1 MTDQIREL
9 KEQLCWASQEIYQR
23 GLVNIGEGNISVRV
37 KGKKEMIITP
47 SRNDYRKPVIED
59 MVHLTLTGKIIEGN
73 KKPSSESYLHRVFY
87 NARPNVNC
95 IIHTH
100 SPYTS
105 SLSIQH
111 KGIPVIFEEM
121 LIFLGGSVPCAKYA
135 LAGTAKLGKN
145 AILAMGKQ
153 NAVILANHGSL
164 VVGKTMDYCVNTA
177 QLVEKMAKIYVLA
190 NFSSN
195 IKKIP
200 EEKQVDFRLQFVEEF
215 STV

>member
-1 MTDQIREL
+1 ML
-9 KEQLCWASQEIYQR
+9 
-23 GLVNIGEGNISVRV
+23 
-37 KGKKEMIITP
+37 ITP
-47 SRNDYRKPVIED
+47 SRNDYRNPVTED
-59 MVHLTLTGKIIEGN
+59 MVHLTLSGKILEGN

-87 NARPNVNC
+87 KARPNISC

-135 LAGTAKLGKN
+135 MAGTANLGKN
-145 AILAMGKQ
+145 ALETMGNQ

-164 VVGKTMDYCVNTA
+164 VVGKTMEYCVNTA

-190 NFSSN
+190 NFSSD

-200 EEKQVDFRLQFVEEF
+200 EEKQVDFRLRFVEEF

>member
-1 MTDQIREL
+1 MTDQISEL
-9 KEQLCWASQEIYQR
+9 KEQLCWASQEIYKR

-37 KGKKEMIITP
+37 KGKEEMIITP
-47 SRNDYRKPVIED
+47 SRNDYRKPVKDD
-59 MVHLTLTGKIIEGN
+59 MVHLTLSGKIIEGN

-87 NARPNVNC
+87 NVRPNVTC

-145 AILAMGKQ
+145 AIQAMGKQ

-164 VVGKTMDYCVNTA
+164 VVGKTMEYCVNTA

-190 NFSSN
+190 NFSSE

-200 EEKQVDFRLQFVEEF
+200 EEQQVDFRLQFAEEF
-215 STV
+215 STF

>member
-121 LIFLGGSVPCAKYA
+121 LIFLGGSVPCSKYA

-164 VVGKTMDYCVNTA
+164 VAGKTMDYCVNTA

-190 NFSSN
+190 NFSSD

>member
-1 MTDQIREL
+1 MKDQIKEL
-9 KEQLCWASQEIYQR
+9 KEQLCWASREIYQR

-47 SRNDYRKPVIED
+47 SRNDYRKPMIED
-59 MVHLTLTGKIIEGN
+59 MVHLTLSGKLVEGN

-87 NARPNVNC
+87 KARPNINS

-105 SLSIQH
+105 SLSIQQ

-135 LAGTAKLGKN
+135 LSGTANLGKN
-145 AILAMGKQ
+145 ALQAMGNQ
-153 NAVILANHGSL
+153 NAVILANHGSII
-164 VVGKTMDYCVNTA
+164 VGKTMEYCVNTA
-177 QLVEKMAKIYVLA
+177 QLVEKMAKIFVLA
-190 NFSSN
+190 NFSSD

-200 EEKQVDFRLQFVEEF
+200 EEKQVDFRLRFVEEF

>member
-1 MTDQIREL
+1 MNDQIKQL

-23 GLVNIGEGNISVRV
+23 NLVNIGEGNISVRV
-37 KGKKEMIITP
+37 NGKKEMIITP

-59 MVHLTLTGKIIEGN
+59 MVHLTLSGKILEGN

-87 NARPNVNC
+87 NARPNANC

-135 LAGTAKLGKN
+135 MSGTAKLGKN
-145 AILAMGKQ
+145 ALETMGNQ

-164 VVGKTMDYCVNTA
+164 VVGKTMEYCVNIA

-190 NFSSN
+190 NYSSD

-200 EEKQVDFRLQFVEEF
+200 EEKQVDFRLRFVDEF

>member
-1 MTDQIREL
+1 MTDKIRDL

-87 NARPNVNC
+87 NARSNVNC

-121 LIFLGGSVPCAKYA
+121 LIFLGGSVPCSKYA

-164 VVGKTMDYCVNTA
+164 VAGKTMDYCVNTA

-190 NFSSN
+190 NFSSD

>member
-1 MTDQIREL
+1 MNDKIKQL
-9 KEQLCWASQEIYQR
+9 KEQLCWASQEIYQH
-23 GLVNIGEGNISVRV
+23 GLVNIGEGNISIRV
-37 KGKKEMIITP
+37 KGKNELIITP
-47 SRNDYRKPVIED
+47 TRNDYRKPKIED
-59 MVHLTLTGKIIEGN
+59 MVHITSSGKVVEGS

-135 LAGTAKLGKN
+135 LSGTAKLGKN
-145 AILAMGKQ
+145 ALQAMGKQ

-164 VVGKTMDYCVNTA
+164 IVGKTMEYCVNTA

-190 NFSSN
+190 NFSSD

-200 EEKQVDFRLQFVEEF
+200 EEKQVDFRLRFAEEF

>member
-1 MTDQIREL
+1 MTDQISDL

-23 GLVNIGEGNISVRV
+23 DLVNIGEGNISVRV

-59 MVHLTLTGKIIEGN
+59 MVHLALSGKIIEGN

-87 NARPNVNC
+87 NARPNANC

-111 KGIPVIFEEM
+111 KGIPIIFEEM

-164 VVGKTMDYCVNTA
+164 VVGKTMEYCVNTA

-190 NFSSN
+190 NFSPD

>member
-1 MTDQIREL
+1 MTDQISDL

-37 KGKKEMIITP
+37 NGKEEMIITP
-47 SRNDYRKPVIED
+47 SRNDYRKPVVED
-59 MVHLTLTGKIIEGN
+59 MVHLTLSGKIIEGN
-73 KKPSSESYLHRVFY
+73 KKPSSESYLHRVLY

-190 NFSSN
+190 NFSPD

-215 STV
+215 STI

>member
-1 MTDQIREL
+1 MTDQISDL

-23 GLVNIGEGNISVRV
+23 GLVNIGEGNISIRV
-37 KGKKEMIITP
+37 KG
-47 SRNDYRKPVIED
+47 R
-59 MVHLTLTGKIIEGN
+59 LTGKIIEGN

-100 SPYTS
+100 SQYTS

-121 LIFLGGSVPCAKYA
+121 LIFLGGSVPCSKYA

-190 NFSSN
+190 NFSSD
-195 IKKIP
+195 IEKIP

>member
-1 MTDQIREL
+1 MTDQISDL

-23 GLVNIGEGNISVRV
+23 GLVNIGEGNISIRV

-121 LIFLGGSVPCAKYA
+121 LIFLGGSVPCSKYA

-190 NFSSN
+190 NFSSD

-215 STV
+215 STF

>member
-1 MTDQIREL
+1 MTDQIRDL

-37 KGKKEMIITP
+37 NGKKEMIITP

-59 MVHLTLTGKIIEGN
+59 MVHLTLSGKIIEGN

-87 NARPNVNC
+87 NARPNASC

-145 AILAMGKQ
+145 AIQAMGKQ
-153 NAVILANHGSL
+153 NAVIMANHGSL
-164 VVGKTMDYCVNTA
+164 VVGKTMEYCVNTA

-190 NFSSN
+190 NFSPD

-200 EEKQVDFRLQFVEEF
+200 EEQQVDFRLQFVEEF
-215 STV
+215 STI

>member
-1 MTDQIREL
+1 MTEQIRIL
-9 KEQLCWASQEIYQR
+9 KEQLCWASLEIYQR

-37 KGKKEMIITP
+37 NGKKEMIITP
-47 SRNDYRKPVIED
+47 SGNDYRQPKIED
-59 MVHLTLTGKIIEGN
+59 MVHLSLSGKLIEGN

-111 KGIPVIFEEM
+111 KGIPIIFEEM

-145 AILAMGKQ
+145 ALETMGNQ

-164 VVGKTMDYCVNTA
+164 VVGKTMEYCVNAA
-177 QLVEKMAKIYVLA
+177 QLVEKMAMIYVLA
-190 NFSSN
+190 NFSPD

-200 EEKQVDFRLQFVEEF
+200 EEQQVDFRLRFVEEF

>member
-47 SRNDYRKPVIED
+47 SRNDYRKPIIED

-190 NFSSN
+190 NFSSD

-215 STV
+215 STF

>member
-1 MTDQIREL
+1 MNDQIKQL
-9 KEQLCWASQEIYQR
+9 KEQLCWVSQEIYQL

-47 SRNDYRKPVIED
+47 SRNDYRKPVTED
-59 MVHLTLTGKIIEGN
+59 MVHLTLSGKILEGN

-87 NARPNVNC
+87 KARPNISC

-135 LAGTAKLGKN
+135 MAGTANLGKN
-145 AILAMGKQ
+145 ALETMGNQ

-164 VVGKTMDYCVNTA
+164 VVGKTMEYCVNTA

-190 NFSSN
+190 NFSSD

-200 EEKQVDFRLQFVEEF
+200 EEKQVDFRLRFVEEF

>member
-1 MTDQIREL
+1 MTDQINHL
-9 KEQLCWASQEIYQR
+9 MEQLCWASREIYQR

-47 SRNDYRKPVIED
+47 SRNDYRKPMIED
-59 MVHLTLTGKIIEGN
+59 MVRLTLTGKIIEGN

-87 NARPNVNC
+87 KARPNISC

-111 KGIPVIFEEM
+111 EGIPVIFEEM

-135 LAGTAKLGKN
+135 MAGTANLGKN
-145 AILAMGKQ
+145 ALETMGNQ

-164 VVGKTMDYCVNTA
+164 IVGKTMEYCVNTA

-190 NFSSN
+190 NFSSD

-200 EEKQVDFRLQFVEEF
+200 EEKQVDFRLRFVEEF